1 MWRLTGF
8 LFCASPFINPPLD
21 HSLSVLSRPRCD
33 GDESVCSSRAAGG
46 DYGDPADRSEG
57 PGTGTQIA
65 AAASPPSAL
74 SSPETPLMIPAA
86 TAVVCLIPPRPS
98 RSSRVPPGR
107 GGGRQSG
114 GGGLLH
120 MDRDRMGARP
130 EHHLLSQ
137 TCHPTDSPNPFD
149 LS

>member
-21 HSLSVLSRPRCD
+21 HSLSVLSCPRCD

-74 SSPETPLMIPAA
+74 ASPETPLMVPTA
-86 TAVVCLIPPRPS
+86 TAVVCLIPPWPS
-98 RSSRVPPGR
+98 RTSRVPPGKGVGAGR
-107 GGGRQSG
+107 PAGGPVAHGQG
-114 GGGLLH
+114 
-120 MDRDRMGARP
+120 
-130 EHHLLSQ
+130 
-137 TCHPTDSPNPFD
+137 
-149 LS
+149 

>member
-21 HSLSVLSRPRCD
+21 HSLSVLSCPRCA

-65 AAASPPSAL
+65 VAASPPSAL
-74 SSPETPLMIPAA
+74 SSPETPLVIPAA
-86 TAVVCLIPPRPS
+86 TAVVWLIPPWPARTSVSHLEGWRPAV
-98 RSSRVPPGR
+98 RR
-107 GGGRQSG
+107 
-114 GGGLLH
+114 GGLLH
-120 MDRDRMGARP
+120 MDRDRMGARQ
-130 EHHLLSQ
+130 EHHLLSHTLPSHRLTQ
-137 TCHPTDSPNPFD
+137 P
-149 LS
+149 L